1 MRHELTAE
9 TLARLI
15 LWGLD
20 RAMAGRPR
28 PLRLRSAPAPTAP
41 LVALID
47 YVAGFPCI
55 TITPF
60 VFYGEQTVKFLQAL
74 DRCLQSGKVDEAEC
88 CLLRALEPV
97 I

>member
-1 MRHELTAE
+1 MTA
-9 TLARLI
+9 
-15 LWGLD
+15 
-20 RAMAGRPR
+20 
-28 PLRLRSAPAPTAP
+28 APAPDAS
-41 LVALID
+41 LVATLD